1 MKKIFKCIIKWIQ
14 TDGWV
19 VPVLAILVAISMLA
33 AKPIV
38 NWIEGDVLKADGK
51 VKVAEVTYRICDVK
65 VIDKNNIVLKVF
77 PIEE

>member
-1 MKKIFKCIIKWIQ
+1 
-14 TDGWV
+14 
-19 VPVLAILVAISMLA
+19 MLA

-51 VKVAEVTYRICDVK
+51 VKVASVTYRICDVK

>member
-1 MKKIFKCIIKWIQ
+1 MKVFKCIIKWIQ

-19 VPVLAILVAISMLA
+19 VPVASILIAICMLA
-33 AKPIV
+33 AKPLV
-38 NWIEGDVLKADGK
+38 EMIEGNVLKADGK
-51 VKVAEVTYRICDVK
+51 VKVVEVTYRICDVK